1 MKRSSYAKL
10 TLCALLVLGVS
21 SAWAFQM
28 GVPQPFSA
36 DFSVKTK
43 NGSTMGG
50 KWFFSPPKMRMD
62 MTQMP
67 ESAGRSPMGGNM
79 SMIIDGST
87 QTSYM
92 LMPAMQMYME
102 IHANSPQGHMNPGMS
117 NLQNLTNGACPKDAT
132 CTKVG
137 TEVVNGR
144 SCDKYDVTDK
154 TGKKSTVW
162 VDQKLSFPVRVVG
175 SDGSQTDFTNIKEGA
190 QNASLFQVPPGYKPF
205 DPAAFGGGQRPH

>member
-10 TLCALLVLGVS
+10 TLCAVLVLGVA

-36 DFSVKTK
+36 DVSTTTK
-43 NGSTMGG
+43 NGTKMGG

-67 ESAGRSPMGGNM
+67 ENAGKSPMGNV

-92 LMPAMQMYME
+92 LMPQMQMYME
-102 IHANSPQGHMNPGMS
+102 IHANSPQGRMNPGMS
-117 NLQNLTNGACPKDAT
+117 NLQNLGNGACPKDAT

-137 TEVVNGR
+137 SEVVNGR

-162 VDQKLSFPVRVVG
+162 VDQKLNFPVRIVG
-175 SDGSQTDFTNIKEGA
+175 SDGSQTDFSNIKEGA
-190 QNASLFQVPPGYKPF
+190 QPAALFQVPAGYKPF
-205 DPAAFGGGQRPH
+205 DPAAFAGGQRPH

>member
-21 SAWAFQM
+21 CAWAFQM
-28 GVPQPFSA
+28 GAPQPFSA

-67 ESAGRSPMGGNM
+67 ESAAKSPLGGNM

-92 LMPAMQMYME
+92 LMPAMQM
-102 IHANSPQGHMNPGMS
+102 
-117 NLQNLTNGACPKDAT
+117 
-132 CTKVG
+132 
-137 TEVVNGR
+137 
-144 SCDKYDVTDK
+144 
-154 TGKKSTVW
+154 
-162 VDQKLSFPVRVVG
+162 
-175 SDGSQTDFTNIKEGA
+175 
-190 QNASLFQVPPGYKPF
+190 
-205 DPAAFGGGQRPH
+205 